1 MKFSCFKIIG
11 GLWGEIG
18 IICHTLNKKLKF
30 YSATPLECCSFALIP
45 SQTHF
50 YILIPMTKKT
60 KIVAT
65 VGPAS
70 ESEEMLLALARAGVN
85 VFRLN
90 FSHGSHEE
98 HLERITRIRKINK
111 EHNLK
116 CAILQDLQGP
126 KIRVG
131 EMEGGNAGVE
141 LKEGD
146 SFVFTNEDIVGN
158 AQRVSTPYKGMFK
171 DVQLGERILMDDG
184 KLEVKVVGIDV
195 EKEEVIT
202 EVVYGG
208 LLKQKKGV
216 NLPNTNISQPSVTD
230 KDWADLEFGLAHNVD
245 WIALS
250 FVRTADEITRIKD
263 HIKSKGSKSKV
274 IAKIE
279 KPEAVANMDSII
291 AVTDGVMVA
300 RGDLGVEMPSEEVP
314 MIQKMLVHKCHLA
327 AKPVIVATQMLE
339 SMIDNPRPTRAE
351 VNDVANA
358 VLDGADAVML
368 SAESA
373 AGKYPILSVE
383 TMTKTI
389 EVAEEIGDA
398 KRLYF
403 RHHTRVT
410 EADYISPDKDNDNVI
425 MMGCRL
431 SRDLNVKAIIG
442 ITNSGYT
449 AFRLSH
455 HRPKSNIYIFTANEL
470 LVTQLSLFW
479 GVEAFYSPEMAAKN
493 ADELVDSARDFLLE
507 NGKLEAGDKFV
518 NMLSVPLMQDKR
530 TNTVRLSRV

>member
-1 MKFSCFKIIG
+1 MI
-11 GLWGEIG
+11 
-18 IICHTLNKKLKF
+18 
-30 YSATPLECCSFALIP
+30 
-45 SQTHF
+45 
-50 YILIPMTKKT
+50 KKT

-70 ESEEMLLALARAGVN
+70 ESEEMLIALAKAGVN

-98 HLERITRIRKINK
+98 HQVRIDRIKKINR
-111 EHNLK
+111 EHGFH

-131 EMEGGNAGVE
+131 LMEGGNAGVPLE
-141 LKEGD
+141 SG
-146 SFVFTNEDIVGN
+146 SRFIFTNEDVVGN
-158 AQRVSTPYKGMFK
+158 SERASTPYDGMYR
-171 DVQLGERILMDDG
+171 DVKVGDRILMDDG
-184 KLEVKVVGIDV
+184 KLEVKVIDIDE
-195 EKEEVIT
+195 EKHEVIT

-230 KDWADLEFGLAHNVD
+230 KDFRDLDFGLKNDVD

-250 FVRTADEITRIKD
+250 FVRTAEEIIRIKD
-263 HIKSKGSKSKV
+263 YIRSKGSQAKV
-274 IAKIE
+274 IAKME
-279 KPEAVANMDSII
+279 KPEAIQNMDSII
-291 AVTDGVMVA
+291 EATDAVMVA

-314 MIQKMLVHKCHLA
+314 IIQKTLVSKCHLA
-327 AKPVIVATQMLE
+327 VKPVIVATQMLE
-339 SMIDNPRPTRAE
+339 SMIDSPTPTRAE
-351 VNDVANA
+351 VGDVANA

-373 AGKYPILSVE
+373 SGKYPLLAVQ

-389 EVAEEIGDA
+389 QHIEQYGENSV
-398 KRLYF
+398 LYY

-410 EADYISPDKDNDNVI
+410 DPNYVSKEKDNDNVI

-431 SRDLNVKAIIG
+431 ARDLRVKAIVG
-442 ITNSGYT
+442 VTTSGYT

-455 HRPKSNIYIFTANEL
+455 HRPKSHIYIFTGNEKL
-470 LVTQLSLFW
+470 LTQLSLYW
-479 GVEAFYSPEMAAKN
+479 GVNAFDLSELEHPEDAISLIDEANKLIEKKGL
-493 ADELVDSARDFLLE
+493 LV
-507 NGKLEAGDKFV
+507 KGDKFI
-518 NMLSVPLMQDKR
+518 NMSSYPLGKQHR
-530 TNTVRLSRV
+530 TNNLTLMTIG

>member
-1 MKFSCFKIIG
+1 MSKR
-11 GLWGEIG
+11 
-18 IICHTLNKKLKF
+18 
-30 YSATPLECCSFALIP
+30 
-45 SQTHF
+45 
-50 YILIPMTKKT
+50 T

-70 ESEEMLLALARAGVN
+70 ESEEMLLALALAGVN

-98 HLERITRIRKINK
+98 HLERIKRIRKINK
-111 EHNLK
+111 EYNLK

-131 EMEGGNAGVE
+131 LMEGGNAGVMLE
-141 LKEGD
+141 EG
-146 SFVFTNEDIVGN
+146 SRFVFTNEDIIGN
-158 AQRVSTPYKGMFK
+158 AERVSTPYKGMFK
-171 DVQLGERILMDDG
+171 DVKVGERILMDDG
-184 KLEVKVVGIDV
+184 KLEVKVEEVDL

-202 EVVYGG
+202 RVVYGG

-216 NLPNTNISQPSVTD
+216 NLPNTAISQPSVTD
-230 KDWADLEFGLAHNVD
+230 KDWADLRFGVENDVD

-250 FVRTADEITRIKD
+250 FVRTPAEILEIKEF
-263 HIKSKGSKSKV
+263 IKTQGKIAKV
-274 IAKIE
+274 IAKVE
-279 KPEAVANMDSII
+279 KPEAVANMEKIVE
-291 AVTDGVMVA
+291 AADGVMVA

-314 MIQKMLVHKCHLA
+314 IIQKKLIHCCHLA

-339 SMIDNPRPTRAE
+339 SMIENPMPTRAE
-351 VNDVANA
+351 VNDIANA
-358 VLDGADAVML
+358 VLDGTDAVML

-383 TMTKTI
+383 TMAKTI
-389 EVAEEIGDA
+389 EFAEANGDA

-410 EADYISPDKDNDNVI
+410 EPEYSSPSKDNDNVI
-425 MMGCRL
+425 VVGCRL
-431 SRDLNVKAIIG
+431 ARDLEVTALIG
-442 ITNSGYT
+442 VTSSGYT

-455 HRPKSNIYIFTANEL
+455 HRPKANIYIFTANEK

-479 GVEAFYSPEMAAKN
+479 GVEVFYAPNMAKMEVT
-493 ADELVDSARDFLLE
+493 ELVEAGKNYLVEL
-507 NGKLEAGDKFV
+507 GKLKEGDKFV
-518 NMLSVPLMQDKR
+518 NMLSVPLMRDHR
-530 TNTVRLSRV
+530 TNMVRLGKV